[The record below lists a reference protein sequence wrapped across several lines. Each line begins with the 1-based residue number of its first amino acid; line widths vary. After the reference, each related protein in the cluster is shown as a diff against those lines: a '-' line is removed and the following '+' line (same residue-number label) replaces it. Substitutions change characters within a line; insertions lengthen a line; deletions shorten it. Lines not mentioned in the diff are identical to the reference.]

1 VHSLLLEL
9 TPLIEGDTMS
19 NMTLKKPAPVQAS
32 KTAAALAFAQPEG
45 QTTRLNANIKLELHT
60 ALKAKAA
67 MEHTTIGAL
76 IEGWIASWAG
86 K

>member
-1 VHSLLLEL
+1 MHSLLLEL

>member
-1 VHSLLLEL
+1 
-9 TPLIEGDTMS
+9 MN

-32 KTAAALAFAQPEG
+32 KAAAALAFAKPEADK
-45 QTTRLNANIKLELHT
+45 TTRLNANIKLELHT
-60 ALKAKAA
+60 ALKARAA

-76 IEGWIASWAG
+76 IEEWIASWAG

>member
-1 VHSLLLEL
+1 
-9 TPLIEGDTMS
+9 MS

-32 KTAAALAFAQPEG
+32 KAAAALAFAQPEG

-60 ALKAKAA
+60 ALKARAA

-76 IEGWIASWAG
+76 IEEWIAGWAG